1 MERLKAL
8 MGRRDRIRR
17 VEFARD
23 LVTVLLTDKEIYADE
38 VLFRDAIEEIYRAL
52 REEVVGAGNRDL
64 IDAYDTAVILRA
76 VVLGRLNDVDTLL
89 NELNRSLR
97 G

>member
-1 MERLKAL
+1 